1 MPDQYQICNID
12 RSRGKCITLPVYNN
26 NLFAQMH
33 AKSTALFE
41 KVQEKVTVFTYKKEQ
56 VHPSTEST
64 SLRSTEY
71 RHILLLFSIHVST
84 IKIKYQTEKCTVNRN
99 PLLLLL
105 LLFFGFVG
113 KKFQIP
119 WYILIILLY
128 SLLFLQKIK

>member
-1 MPDQYQICNID
+1 MPDQYQICKID

-84 IKIKYQTEKCTVNRN
+84 AIKIKYQTVKRSS
-99 PLLLLL
+99 
-105 LLFFGFVG
+105 LF
-113 KKFQIP
+113 I
-119 WYILIILLY
+119 
-128 SLLFLQKIK
+128 SLSKTE